1 MDKEN
6 LQILSINNIKNS
18 YLIGFALVNFIIFA
32 FYIFLYCFIGM
43 EGTVPNYM
51 KIYLAISLLLWLI
64 LYLQEKKGK
73 ENFNR
78 NNYKREVCTYMLI
91 NILAGYNIPF

>member
-1 MDKEN
+1 MNKEN
-6 LQILSINNIKNS
+6 LQVLSINNIKNS

-51 KIYLAISLLLWLI
+51 KIYLAISLFLWLI
-64 LYLQEKKGK
+64 LYLQKKEKYWQILIEITIRK
-73 ENFNR
+73 E
-78 NNYKREVCTYMLI
+78 YVSIC
-91 NILAGYNIPF
+91 

>member
-43 EGTVPNYM
+43 EGTVKSRLLCKMLYNVFT
-51 KIYLAISLLLWLI
+51 IS
-64 LYLQEKKGK
+64 
-73 ENFNR
+73 
-78 NNYKREVCTYMLI
+78 TYQ
-91 NILAGYNIPF
+91 N